1 MRAHTFPLHLLEKLH
16 WYSEVSPS
24 FTYFVS
30 FFFHAKKRFSCT
42 LPGAIAAISAATRGR
57 FYWSSSQSASCVF
70 LSVKSGYLS
79 FAYNQKSR
87 FEHLQQWP
95 LCDPTTIFLTS
106 KFSYLLFSKPSHK
119 TKIGTAN
126 RWETTNSRALGPII
140 MIGQSET
147 GSSSQIIFITHFSGK
162 C

>member
-1 MRAHTFPLHLLEKLH
+1 VRAHTFPLHLLEKLH
-16 WYSEVSPS
+16 WHSQLSSS
-24 FTYFVS
+24 FTYFVN
-30 FFFHAKKRFSCT
+30 FFFHAKKVQLHC
-42 LPGAIAAISAATRGR
+42 AIAVISAATHGR

-79 FAYNQKSR
+79 FAYNQKSK

-95 LCDPTTIFLTS
+95 LCDPTKIFLTS
-106 KFSYLLFSKPSHK
+106 KFSYLLFSTPTHK
-119 TKIGTAN
+119 TKTGTAN
-126 RWETTNSRALGPII
+126 RWETTNSKALGPII

-147 GSSSQIIFITHFSGK
+147 GSISQIIFITHFSGR